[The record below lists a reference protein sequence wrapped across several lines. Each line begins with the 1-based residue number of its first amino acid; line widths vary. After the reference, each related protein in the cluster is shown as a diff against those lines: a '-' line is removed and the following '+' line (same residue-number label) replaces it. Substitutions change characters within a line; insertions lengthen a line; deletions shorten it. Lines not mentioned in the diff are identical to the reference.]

1 MTRFRRL
8 RTYGPMRSE
17 ILHGSAD
24 TFSLIWR
31 VQRHLQ
37 VWLNMLTVVTPN
49 RFRTGSTWH
58 WILTRGLRHIPI
70 PLHNSV
76 RSSQSHSK
84 LHPIDIQVSFSN
96 CWCNTRIVPVKVVVV
111 SLLQSHWTSVVTTVV
126 TVLKLYSKVY
136 TYSIQ
141 IVYSC
146 ITSQCSKLMVSSHKQ
161 DTLESATGRIQA
173 AREESFVEVL
183 SGFYRAPHVKE
194 RSRKSSQFQFDISVV
209 NSTCWESFGLGVA
222 ICGEIGNH
230 QRRHSPQSKP

>member
-37 VWLNMLTVVTPN
+37 VWLNMLSVVTPN
-49 RFRTGSTWH
+49 RFRIGSACH

-96 CWCNTRIVPVKVVVV
+96 GWCNTRIVPVKVVVV

-126 TVLKLYSKVY
+126 TVLKLYSKLH

-141 IVYSC
+141 VGYSC
-146 ITSQCSKLMVSSHKQ
+146 ITSQCSK
-161 DTLESATGRIQA
+161 DWWFPATSRTPLKA
-173 AREESFVEVL
+173 PREGFRRHEKRVL
-183 SGFYRAPHVKE
+183 SRFCQVFIAHPMLRKEAERA
-194 RSRKSSQFQFDISVV
+194 V
-209 NSTCWESFGLGVA
+209 NSNSTFQW
-222 ICGEIGNH
+222 
-230 QRRHSPQSKP
+230 